1 MLYLIIMIGKLK
13 NAVEDLAWDFL
24 NDSLIL
30 RYDICAC
37 PICRDDMLAYMLS
50 KVPAKYVTAGQGEI
64 RALSEQLKAERQA
77 IIARVCL
84 EAIDAISK
92 NPRHIVKEDRARSFQ
107 LLLRQIFEDRGLD
120 FRQYHQGVI
129 KRKMAVR
136 IRVNRQESYTDYM
149 RFLLNHP
156 EEYDKLLETL
166 CINVT
171 EFFRDSEVW
180 VTVKY
185 LLENLLRQKKQKN
198 DASIRIWSAGCSSGE
213 EPYSIAITLK
223 ELLRAE
229 PLNFTVEIYAT
240 DIDKKCLKDAYEGIY
255 GKDSLKNVNEKYLK
269 RYFIPL
275 SEAGKYAVS
284 DEIKSMVK
292 FQYLDLILNDNIKDT
307 DVIFCRNVFIYF
319 NRDLQ
324 EQLLKKLCKSLK
336 NGGYLVKGK
345 AETIFAESKEVFKDI
360 DSNARIYQKTAV

>member
-1 MLYLIIMIGKLK
+1 MIGKLK
-13 NAVEDLAWDFL
+13 NIVEDLARDFL
-24 NDSLIL
+24 NNSLTL
-30 RYDICAC
+30 RYDICSC
-37 PICRDDMLAYMLS
+37 PTCRNDMLAYMLS
-50 KVPAKYVTAGQGEI
+50 KVPAKYVTTEQGEMY
-64 RALSEQLKAERQA
+64 ALSEQLKVEHQA

-84 EAIDAISK
+84 EAIEAISK
-92 NPRHIVKEDRARSFQ
+92 NPRHKVKEDRAQSFQ

-136 IRVNRQESYTDYM
+136 IRATGQESYAAYM
-149 RFLLNHP
+149 RFLPNHP

-180 VTVKY
+180 VTAKY
-185 LLENLLRQKKQKN
+185 LLENLISQKKQKN
-198 DASIRIWSAGCSSGE
+198 DKSIRIWSAGCSSGE
-213 EPYSIAITLK
+213 EPYSIAIALK

-229 PLNFTVEIYAT
+229 PFNFTVEIYAT
-240 DIDKKCLKDAYEGIY
+240 DIDKKCLRDAQEAAYN
-255 GKDSLKNVNEKYLK
+255 KDSLKNVNEKYLK
-269 RYFIPL
+269 RYFTSL
-275 SEAGKYAVS
+275 GDGRYAVN

-307 DVIFCRNVFIYF
+307 DVVFCRNVFIYF

-324 EQLLKKLCKSLK
+324 EQILMKFYKSLK
-336 NGGYLVKGK
+336 NGGYLIKGR
-345 AETIFAESKEVFKDI
+345 AETIFSEAREIFKDI
-360 DSNARIYQKTAV
+360 DSNARIYQKVKSDQ

>member
-1 MLYLIIMIGKLK
+1 MLYLVVMIGKLK
-13 NAVEDLAWDFL
+13 NVVEDLARDFL
-24 NDSLIL
+24 NSSLIL

-37 PICRDDMLAYMLS
+37 PTCRNDMLAYMLS
-50 KVPAKYVTAGQGEI
+50 KVPAKYVTTEQGEMY
-64 RALSEQLKAERQA
+64 ALSEQLKVEHQA
-77 IIARVCL
+77 IIARVCI
-84 EAIDAISK
+84 EAIDAVSK
-92 NPRHIVKEDRARSFQ
+92 KPRHEVKEDRQQSFQ

-136 IRVNRQESYTDYM
+136 IRANHQESYAGYM
-149 RFLLNHP
+149 RFLPNHP

-166 CINVT
+166 CINIT

-198 DASIRIWSAGCSSGE
+198 DKSIRIWSAGCSSGE

-223 ELLRAE
+223 ELLKTE

-240 DIDKKCLKDAYEGIY
+240 DIDKKCLKEAQEGVY
-255 GKDSLKNVNEKYLK
+255 NKDSLKNVNEKYLK
-269 RYFIPL
+269 RYFTPL
-275 SEAGKYAVS
+275 GQGKYAVS
-284 DEIKSMVK
+284 AEIKNMVK
-292 FQYLDLILNDNIKDT
+292 FQYLDLILNGNIKDT
-307 DVIFCRNVFIYF
+307 DVVFCRNVFIYF

-324 EQLLKKLCKSLK
+324 EQLLMKFYKSLK

-345 AETIFAESKEVFKDI
+345 AETIFTEAREVFKDI
-360 DSNARIYQKTAV
+360 DSNARIYRKSEG